1 MFSRPITV
9 AFLLLIFSY
18 AGAQSPVI
26 DSLQKIVLQGREDST
41 AAVVYIRLT
50 DEYARINIAE
60 AKKWALQAESLSRKL
75 GLASTLSLAY
85 SELTT
90 LNVQT
95 NQPDSARHYL
105 ELLKEL
111 AGNHPTV
118 KIREDYNFTAGLYYR
133 KQGNYKASLPYML
146 ESLRLITLEG
156 NKTGM
161 AGQNLN
167 IGNSYQSL
175 GEYKNAMVYHLRAL
189 ALFDSLGNR
198 RGLSFCY
205 NSIGNDYMSLNQFGQ
220 ALPYIEKSLALK
232 NELND
237 KKGKAVSYMNL
248 GEIEASLDHPE
259 KALSGYRES
268 LALNKEL
275 KLTLEEAKVDFD
287 IGKLYAKQRQG
298 DSARE
303 YFYRSRSLFRES
315 RDTAYVY
322 AVDAELANLS
332 NMANETAARSGG
344 TIPISGEA
352 VSRDAVPKSNEAVP
366 VLNEKAS
373 GQLLVSGNAG
383 GQGGSKAAE
392 KIFLNTLSTSKA
404 MGDKGMEIN
413 NYKYLSDYYAKSSQ
427 YDKALAYNEKYH
439 SVLDSIE
446 NNELQLQLR
455 TLEGQ
460 YNLEKKEKEIRLLKE
475 EKLLYQANLRNQELF
490 RYGVLLLLVL
500 LVIIGVL
507 WAARNRVLQKAGR
520 LIEIEKLRNQIA
532 RNLHD
537 DIGST
542 LTSINILSKVALQHA
557 NGNASVTDDL
567 EKIKDRSSTIMESM
581 GDIVWAINPA
591 NDTLDKTILKMK
603 EFSAEILEPAG
614 IGFTFREEGPLNGCR
629 LGVAERK
636 NVYLIFKEAINNMV
650 KYSGATLADI
660 SLQRSDHR
668 WLLKISDNGKG
679 FDTEK
684 PFCGNGLKN
693 MQSRATEM
701 NGIFTIDSSPDAGTR
716 IYVTI
721 PITS

>member
-1 MFSRPITV
+1 MFSRPIAVTIL
-9 AFLLLIFSY
+9 LLLIFSY

-60 AKKWALQAESLSRKL
+60 AKKCALQAESLSRKL

-105 ELLKEL
+105 EQLKEL
-111 AGNHPTV
+111 ADKHPTV

-146 ESLRLITLEG
+146 ESLRLITQEG

-175 GEYKNAMVYHLRAL
+175 GEYKNAMVYHLKAL

-205 NSIGNDYMSLNQFGQ
+205 NSIGNDYMSLNQFAQ

-237 KKGKAVSYMNL
+237 KKGKAVSYMSL
-248 GEIEASLDHPE
+248 GEIEASLDHPQ

-268 LALNKEL
+268 LALNREL

-287 IGKLYAKQRQG
+287 MGKLYAKQRQG

-315 RDTAYVY
+315 RDTALVY

-332 NMANETAARSGG
+332 NDVYGRQHTNAIKDDTAPR
-344 TIPISGEA
+344 
-352 VSRDAVPKSNEAVP
+352 SNEAVP

-373 GQLLVSGNAG
+373 GGQVLVSENPR
-383 GQGGSKAAE
+383 GQGSKAGE
-392 KIFLNTLSTSKA
+392 KVFLNTLNTSKA
-404 MGDKGMEIN
+404 MGDKGTEIS
-413 NYKYLSDYYAKSSQ
+413 NYKYLSDYYAKNSQ

-475 EKLLYQANLRNQELF
+475 EKLLYKANLRNQELF
-490 RYGVLLLLVL
+490 RYGALLLLVL

-507 WAARNRVLQKAGR
+507 WAARNRVLQKARR

-557 NGNASVTDDL
+557 NGNVSVTDDL
-567 EKIKDRSSTIMESM
+567 EKIKERSSTIMESM

-660 SLQRSDHR
+660 SLQRTDHR
-668 WLLKISDNGKG
+668 WLLKISDNGRG

-684 PFCGNGLKN
+684 PFCGSGLKN